1 MSIETASPEGQ
12 RLANN
17 RYHVMQ
23 KLGEGGMAIVYK
35 ARDSNLD
42 ADVVI
47 KIPKASLLADPEYT
61 KRFTRET
68 RALVKLNHPHI
79 VKVLDVGEHEG
90 VPYVVMQYLTGGSL
104 QDQVCMT
111 KDGVR
116 VPGPLAGLPFCPGK
130 VANSL
135 DFIHQQAY
143 V

>member
-61 KRFTRET
+61 KRFTREI

-79 VKVLDVGEHEG
+79 VKVLDVGENNG

-104 QDQVCMT
+104 QDQIT
-111 KDGVR
+111 TSKDGAR
-116 VPGPLAGLPFCPGK
+116 TAGPLAALPCWLPK
-130 VANSL
+130 IASSL
-135 DFIHQQAY
+135 EFIHK
-143 V
+143 